1 MSWHYLQGQ
10 EAASW
15 EGTSLDGAPSAL
27 LRLIPTQGKS
37 CLPDRQMA
45 ACPDSPSG
53 MTSQPLT
60 VHPGEDTS
68 TSSQEASPAKTSAQ
82 QAREQESQE
91 SAAASGVRWREL
103 SARYDRAT
111 SGWKTHRCLWT
122 EDLPSSSV
130 TLPRWGMM
138 QDGVLWERT
147 MPEHLTGE
155 TGSGY
160 WPTPKAMAK
169 PLVSGPNGSH
179 GIYLAGAVMLAN
191 QGAWPI
197 NQEEGYQIIRQ
208 QMWPTPQASEATQ
221 ENTGSCVTAAATG
234 GVSFMTLTSQTVDAR
249 ALSGG
254 QVKAQIPFW
263 PTSKQQRTQALW
275 HTPTAQDAK
284 NSTLPPSQISR
295 HSIVGQLLK
304 QGQAPS
310 GTGGALNPTWVEW
323 LMGWPLGWTSMEC
336 MQGLTWAAWQ
346 RAYQTGQ
353 SDCTP

>member
-15 EGTSLDGAPSAL
+15 EGTSLDGAPSVL
-27 LRLIPTQGKS
+27 LKSIPTQGKS
-37 CLPDRQMA
+37 CLQGKQMA
-45 ACPDSPSG
+45 ACPDSPYG
-53 MTSQPLT
+53 MTSRPLT
-60 VHPGEDTS
+60 VHPGEGTS

-82 QAREQESQE
+82 LAKEQASQE

-147 MPEHLTGE
+147 MLELRTSE
-155 TGSGY
+155 TGYGY
-160 WPTPKAMAK
+160 WPTPKAMVT

-179 GIYLAGAVMLAN
+179 AIYLAGAVMLAN

-208 QMWPTPQASEATQ
+208 QMWPTPRAQESTESMEAILLRKQKHGSAQVNLTAAVKWRESWPTPQASEARQGYQDRSRGKKGSQ
-221 ENTGSCVTAAATG
+221 ESLTTIVQG
-234 GVSFMTLTSQTVDAR
+234 G
-249 ALSGG
+249 
-254 QVKAQIPFW
+254 KA
-263 PTSKQQRTQALW
+263 KE
-275 HTPTAQDAK
+275 
-284 NSTLPPSQISR
+284 
-295 HSIVGQLLK
+295 V
-304 QGQAPS
+304 
-310 GTGGALNPTWVEW
+310 GGALNPTWVEW

-353 SDCTP
+353 RGSMP